1 MRGVCFTLPLQM
13 TRISDLEEAERKFGN
28 PDIDFRVYQRLA
40 EMMSQ
45 GKHGER
51 WHIRKFSATPSEI
64 EELDPCGALR
74 IDKPFLPIKNKG
86 AGLAAATSLFG
97 PILIKPESLKNL
109 TEAIGKIIFHSPVK
123 EHLAGGGAVAF
134 AVGPHKSYADIP
146 VSGMAAAQL
155 GPEIACNQTEFTH
168 RQVSLQELSGFKII
182 DDGILSSANVLQ
194 TFPDSKSGKDDA
206 FAEIRDHA
214 NMLAMKEY
222 TRLVRQGGQ
231 IFWINEGG
239 SETRLDASTGVQ
251 IAARA
256 SKGSA
261 ALLHHYNKRGANRV
275 LTIPYAMDCDP
286 FKPGGGFAPH
296 EVPFRFLNPRFL
308 QNEGEVHEMMEEI
321 IAAYNQIKR
330 PEIPVARYETA
341 KELTERLG

>member
-1 MRGVCFTLPLQM
+1 MSNREL
-13 TRISDLEEAERKFGN
+13 DEAERKFGN
-28 PDIDFRVYQRLA
+28 AEIDFRVYQRLA

-51 WHIRKFSATPSEI
+51 WHIRKFSTISGEI
-64 EELDPCGALR
+64 EQLDPWGALR
-74 IDKPFLPIKNKG
+74 IDKPFLPIRNKG
-86 AGLAAATSLFG
+86 AGLAAAASLFG

-109 TEAIGKIIFHSPVK
+109 TDAIGNIILNGSAK
-123 EHLAGGGAVAF
+123 EHLADGGAVVF

-146 VSGMAAAQL
+146 VSGMAAALL
-155 GPEIACNQTEFTH
+155 GPEIACNQTEFIH
-168 RQVSLQELSGFKII
+168 RQVSLQELAGFKIV
-182 DDGILSSANVLQ
+182 DDGILNSANVLQ

-231 IFWINEGG
+231 LFWINEGG
-239 SETRLDASTGVQ
+239 SETRLDPTTGVQ

-256 SKGSA
+256 SRGSA
-261 ALLHHYNKRGANRV
+261 ALLHHYNKREANRV

-296 EVPFRFLNPRFL
+296 EVPFHFLNPRFL
-308 QNEGEVHEMMEEI
+308 QSDEEVHEMMEEI
-321 IAAYNQIKR
+321 IATYNQIKR

-341 KELTERLG
+341 EEMIERLG